1 MKRTHLQRGEIEQ
14 LATGFKFV
22 EGPVWHKDG
31 YWLFSDIP
39 SNRIHTITPEGK
51 VGVHRDPSGNSNGL
65 TFDRGGRLLACEHG
79 NRRVSIAGADGQPET
94 LADTF
99 ANKRLNS
106 PNDLVVHSSGAVY
119 FTDPPYGIK
128 PEEMEQEHAGVYRL
142 GNDGSIQLLVADF
155 EKPNGLAFSPDESV
169 LYINDSHHQHIRAF
183 DVQTDASLI
192 NDRLFA
198 DLSHDTLGAPDG
210 LKVDQ
215 QGNVYTANA
224 LGVWTHDARG
234 TFLGLIATPEVPANC
249 AWGEDGQT
257 LFITARTSVYKV
269 RTEVAGI
276 AVRQ

>member
-31 YWLFSDIP
+31 YWFFSDIP

-51 VGVHRDPSGNSNGL
+51 VGIHREPSGNSNGL
-65 TFDRGGRLLACEHG
+65 TFDRSGRLLACEHG
-79 NRRVSIAGADGQPET
+79 NRRVSIAQVDSQPHT

-99 ANKRLNS
+99 EDKRLNS

-128 PEEMEQEHAGVYRL
+128 SEEMEQEHAGVYRV
-142 GNDGSIQLLVADF
+142 GEDRAVQLLIADF

-183 DVQTDASLI
+183 DVQADGSLI
-192 NDRLFA
+192 NGRLFA
-198 DLSHDTLGAPDG
+198 DLKHDAPGAPDG
-210 LKVDQ
+210 LKVDR
-215 QGNVYTANA
+215 QGHVYTANA
-224 LGVWTHDARG
+224 LGIWTHDTQG
-234 TFLGLIATPEVPANC
+234 TFLGLIAMPETPANC
-249 AWGEDGQT
+249 AWGEDGKT
-257 LFITARTSVYKV
+257 LLITARTSVYKV
-269 RTEVAGI
+269 RTEIPGI